1 MSWDP
6 FLLSTTDAHTSHFLL
21 RSKTPNQPHK
31 MGQSIEAEKP
41 TPQPHDYSAQA
52 GHMRESPS
60 PVTAAD
66 AVRDIRSPGVVRV
79 EAVSSVI
86 TNLDRVFI
94 FFGVFLMAYVYG
106 LDGTL
111 RYAYQP
117 SATSSFSQHS
127 LSATVNVLRSA
138 ISVGAQP
145 TAAKIADVFGRVEL
159 ICVSVVFYVVGTIV
173 EAVADNVDAFSGGA
187 IIYQIGYTML
197 LLLVE
202 VIIADITST
211 RARLFFSYIPALPFI
226 INTWVSGD
234 ISEAV
239 LQGPGWKW
247 GIAMWAIIMPVCA
260 LPLIGSLVVASRRAK
275 RQGLLGDYASAFRQ
289 LGFRNLALELFWL
302 LDVIGI
308 VLIIAVLD
316 LVLVPFTIAGGESAK
331 WGEAHIIA
339 PLVMGLLCIPAF
351 VFWEL
356 RAPHPLIPFMD
367 MKDRGVWAPMGIA
380 IFLNFAFTM
389 QSDFLYTVLLVAFD
403 FSVKSATRIQSLYSF
418 TSVIVGTLLGLVV
431 YRVKRLRIFVVVGTL
446 LYTIAFGLLIHF
458 RGSTDGSAQA
468 GVIGA
473 QVLLGVAGGMVPY
486 TAQAS
491 LQVNL
496 KHEHLAVITGIFLAT
511 YNIGSALGNTVSGA
525 IWSQVL
531 PGKLNDE
538 LNPINSTL
546 GATMYLDPLNTY
558 TKYPVGT
565 PERTGMIQSYQSVQ
579 KLLTITGVCLCV
591 PLIMFGIL
599 LRNSKLDNR
608 QTLAKDSD
616 PETETDVATVRR

>member
-1 MSWDP
+1 MDHSIETSEKQSAATGP
-6 FLLSTTDAHTSHFLL
+6 HTSA
-21 RSKTPNQPHK
+21 SIPPA
-31 MGQSIEAEKP
+31 GQ
-41 TPQPHDYSAQA
+41 H
-52 GHMRESPS
+52 SPS
-60 PVTAAD
+60 PPATAAD
-66 AVRDIRSPGVVRV
+66 AVRDIRSPGIVRV

-86 TNLDRVFI
+86 TTLDRFFI
-94 FFGVFLMAYVYG
+94 FTGVFLLAYVYG

-117 SATSSFSQHS
+117 TATSSFSEHS

-159 ICVSVVFYVVGTIV
+159 ICVAVLFYVVGTIV
-173 EAVADNVDAFSGGA
+173 EAVADNVDTFSGGA

-197 LLLVE
+197 TLLVE

-234 ISEAV
+234 ISSAV
-239 LQGPGWKW
+239 LAGPGWKW

-260 LPLIGSLVVASRRAK
+260 LPLIGSLMVVTRRAK
-275 RQGLLGDYASAFRQ
+275 RQGLLGNYTTAFKQ
-289 LGFRNLALELFWL
+289 LGFRNLAIELFWL

-308 VLIIAVLD
+308 ILIIAVLD
-316 LVLVPFTIAGGESAK
+316 LILVPFTIAGGESSK

-339 PLVMGLLCIPAF
+339 PLVIGILCIPAF
-351 VFWEL
+351 IFWEL
-356 RAPHPLIPFMD
+356 RAPHPLIPFKD

-403 FSVKSATRIQSLYSF
+403 FSIKAATRVQSLYSF
-418 TSVIVGTLLGLVV
+418 TSVIVGPLLGLLV
-431 YRVKRLRIFVVVGTL
+431 YKVKRLRIFVIAGTL
-446 LYTIAFGLLIHF
+446 LYTVAFGLLIHF
-458 RGSTDGSAQA
+458 RGASGSVSSAQA

-473 QVLLGVAGGMVPY
+473 QVLLGIAGGLVPY

-496 KHEHLAVITGIFLAT
+496 KHEHLAVLTGIFLAT

-531 PGKLNDE
+531 PGKLNSL
-538 LNPINSTL
+538 LNPLNSTL
-546 GATMYLDPLNTY
+546 GTTMYMNPLGTY
-558 TKYPVGT
+558 TSYPIGT
-565 PERTGMIQSYQSVQ
+565 PERTAMVQSYQSVQ
-579 KLLTITGVCLCV
+579 KLLTITGICLCV
-591 PLIMFGIL
+591 PLILFAIL
-599 LRNSKLDNR
+599 LRNPRLDDR
-608 QTLAKDSD
+608 QTLAKDLDSD
-616 PETETDVATVRR
+616 TETKSEADAASIRK